1 MFHAKLPGETRY
13 NESMTDF
20 EEGVIVGLLVG
31 EGSFGGDG
39 KQPQV
44 TLKMHVR
51 HEKLFFWLVE
61 RLPDSKLYGPY
72 HHGDRHFY
80 QWMIRGKALR
90 ESLVPLMA
98 KHVAKLDDHAAARFQ
113 NMCQNYNIIP
123 HSSVTGFWPGPS
135 EDV

>member
-1 MFHAKLPGETRY
+1 
-13 NESMTDF
+13 MTDF

-61 RLPDSKLYGPY
+61 RLPESKLYGPY
-72 HHGDRHFY
+72 HHGDRNFY
-80 QWMIRGKALR
+80 QWMMRGKALR
-90 ESLVPLMA
+90 ETLAPILA
-98 KHVAKLDDHAAARFQ
+98 KHIQDLDEHGAKRFHE
-113 NMCQNYNIIP
+113 MCHNYNITT
-123 HSSVTGFWPGPS
+123 HSFV
-135 EDV
+135 ERDAE